1 MASSW
6 PQLLFCGRG
15 CLFYK
20 KEGIIME
27 NIKLLNAY
35 FSPTGG
41 TAKTAAAVA
50 AGACCPVSVYD
61 LCERGAKVPDDYTA
75 LLAAVPVYGGRVPA
89 PALERLAMLK
99 GKGRPAAALAVYGNR
114 AYEDALAELE
124 DTLVKAGFRVVA
136 AAAFIAEHSIVR
148 SVAAGRPDAEDL
160 KKAGLWGAELA
171 KKFVPGQSLPEAEI
185 PGNRPYKTFSPLP
198 VQPQADESC
207 IKCGLCAAKCPA
219 GAIDPQAP
227 DQTDASRCIV
237 CMRCIEICPVHART
251 VPAPFMASVTDY
263 LKETASGRKEP
274 ETF

>member
-1 MASSW
+1 MALCRL
-6 PQLLFCGRG
+6 QLVPAAAGVYFTG
-15 CLFYK
+15 K
-20 KEGIIME
+20 KGIIME
-27 NIKLLNAY
+27 NIKLLNTY

-41 TAKTAAAVA
+41 TAKTADAVA
-50 AGACCPVSVYD
+50 AGARCQVSVYD
-61 LCERGAKVPDDYTA
+61 LCGRGAEAPDDYDA

-89 PALERLAMLK
+89 AALERLSKLQ

-114 AYEDALAELE
+114 DYEDALAELE

-148 SVAAGRPDAEDL
+148 SIAAGRPDAEDL

-171 KKFVPGQSLPEAEI
+171 EKFTSGQPLPEAEI

-198 VQPQADESC
+198 VHSQAGESC
-207 IKCGLCAAKCPA
+207 IKCGLCAAKCPV

-251 VPAPFMASVTDY
+251 LPETFMAGVTYY
-263 LKETASGRKEP
+263 LNKTASGRKEP